1 MQLSHGHCLPLGKL
15 SRSCSPQVRMESNLL
30 NILWRPVE
38 EVAAFLNTLEVWE
51 AVRPFVLWGQLLVF
65 VYFLLVATIGRRLKL
80 RRKYVE
86 LLDGVFNFAAFKLS
100 DDTNE
105 EEEDEVTTSSDEEV
119 VICPESPRAV
129 PGSAEGSFRFQD
141 PLPYLSAGMRAVVSD
156 CVTKSFTSAELRTWN
171 MLSRTKRQQYLRKS
185 PSLTV
190 FWAVGFVLRWVF
202 LMPVRVLLLVI
213 SLTTLIVLC
222 AAVGLLPPS
231 AFKRRLNKRVVMW
244 CFDFV
249 AGSLSIVA
257 RFHNPENRPSHGIAV
272 ANHTSPIDS
281 MVLATDQ
288 CYDMVS
294 VAWSGREKVGQ
305 RTRGLLGLFMG
316 ALSRSSYHIWFERS
330 ESKERSKVIQVIQQ
344 HAQDPEKPPILI
356 FPEGICLNNT
366 AVVQFK
372 KGAFENTFTGYVFS
386 MMTSWAIVCDVWYLP
401 PTRRAPN
408 ESAAAFANRVK
419 AQIAHRGGFVQLAW
433 DGFVK
438 FGQQQSEAWQRK
450 RGEWRQRQ
458 QDAFARRLS
467 SNEAEERKRE

>member
-1 MQLSHGHCLPLGKL
+1 M
-15 SRSCSPQVRMESNLL
+15 VRMELSLL
-30 NILWRPVE
+30 NMLWSPGE
-38 EVAAFLNTLEVWE
+38 EAAAFLNSLEVWE
-51 AVRPFVLWGQLLVF
+51 AVRPFVLWGQLMVF
-65 VYFLLVATIGRRLKL
+65 VCFLLVATIGRRLKL

-86 LLDGVFNFAAFKLS
+86 LLDGVFNFAAFKLA
-100 DDTNE
+100 DDTDEE
-105 EEEDEVTTSSDEEV
+105 EEEDEAATSSDEEV

-129 PGSAEGSFRFQD
+129 PASHEGSFRFED
-141 PLPYLSAGMRAVVSD
+141 PLPYLAAGMRAVVSD

-171 MLSRTKRQQYLRKS
+171 MLSRTKRQRYLRKS

-222 AAVGLLPPS
+222 AAVGLLPSS

-257 RFHNPENRPSHGIAV
+257 RFHNPENRPTHGIAV

-288 CYDMVS
+288 CFDMV
-294 VAWSGREKVGQ
+294 GQ
-305 RTRGLLGLFMG
+305 KTRGLLGLFMG

-330 ESKERSKVIQVIQQ
+330 ESKERSKVIQVIQE

-372 KGAFENTFTGYVFS
+372 KGAFEVDSDIYPIAIRFDLRYGDPYWYQNTFTGYVFS

-401 PTRRAPN
+401 PTRRGPN
-408 ESAAAFANRVK
+408 ESAAAFASRVK
-419 AQIAHRGGFVQLAW
+419 SQIAHRGGFVQLAW

-438 FGQQQSEAWQRK
+438 FGQQSEAWQRK